1 MNKDFLNVFGT
12 AECCQ
17 FCRTQ
22 TTKVTIGFNDLIIPC
37 QTVTV
42 GHITLGH
49 TFPGVARISLGAKH

>member
-1 MNKDFLNVFGT
+1 MSSERRNAVIF
-12 AECCQ
+12 AEQ
-17 FCRTQ
+17 
-22 TTKVTIGFNDLIIPC
+22 KPLKSLGFNDLIPC